1 MSSIGAASGN
11 NGTMMH
17 GMGAR
22 PRPDPAAMA
31 DKLFGALDA
40 DRQGYIEQSDLAS
53 ALGEIGADASGAAE
67 LFAQLDGDSDGKVTQ
82 DEFSSALQAAAAE
95 LDAQF
100 GAMRL
105 QGGQPPPPP
114 PAADAGFTEEELA
127 SQLSGIGDGDNRRAD
142 LIANV
147 VANFE
152 AADADGDGKVSF
164 AEAQAYDA
172 ENGTSNAGT
181 AAAADG
187 ASSEA
192 KLLRQLARLIEAY
205 GLGGEAEGSGALS
218 VAA

>member
-11 NGTMMH
+11 NGMMMH

-53 ALGEIGADASGAAE
+53 ALGEIGAAE